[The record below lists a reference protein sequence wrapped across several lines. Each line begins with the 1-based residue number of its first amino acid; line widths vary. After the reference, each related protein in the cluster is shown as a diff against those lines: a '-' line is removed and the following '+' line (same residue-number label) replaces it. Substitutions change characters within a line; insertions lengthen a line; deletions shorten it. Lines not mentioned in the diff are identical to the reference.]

1 MGRGLKSWGV
11 LEAGASDRSGLRLCT
26 TLFWP
31 GRSDTSSR
39 RMGEGCAAAVGGESG
54 VRACVRE

>member
-1 MGRGLKSWGV
+1 MGRGLSRGV
-11 LEAGASDRSGLRLCT
+11 FSKLERSGLRLCT

-39 RMGEGCAAAVGGESG
+39 RMGEGRAAVGGESG
-54 VRACVRE
+54 VRACVSEGV